1 MIQLH
6 DNIRLRDDQFDYIT
20 ISEGQL
26 SPDAVFYFQVDQLL
40 TTFPHLLAIDQHL
53 TQANMDLGPAILFPE
68 ATEKL
73 TWAILRTQQPYQVS
87 GFWAMIDGPKS
98 VGELLDQLQCP
109 SGLSLQDRQMFIH
122 VLKNN
127 LDVNQFY
134 K

>member
-1 MIQLH
+1 M
-6 DNIRLRDDQFDYIT
+6 
-20 ISEGQL
+20 
-26 SPDAVFYFQVDQLL
+26 

-53 TQANMDLGPAILFPE
+53 IQANMDLGPAVLFPE

-73 TWAILRTQQPYQVS
+73 TWAILRTQQPYKVS

-98 VGELLDQLQCP
+98 VTELLDQLQCP
-109 SGLSLQDRQMFIH
+109 SGLSFQDRQMFIH
-122 VLKNN
+122 VLMNN